1 MKMLGSKKINQERES
16 HISRLQTNKCFC
28 RHKILECV
36 MCVLNCEI
44 SVCCCRCAISLKR
57 IRAKLSISTSTSSD
71 WKMVIRNIWSLEH
84 SNNRSDRVC
93 SSRKYASTMH
103 NLGCC
108 CSRDAVCEYF
118 ECFFSSFLMLFSC
131 GKKRVLFIL
140 FFYYLLRQ
148 LTWKAIMH
156 ILWNGWF
163 VFARTSLRQE
173 KNDTHSRNRFP
184 KREKKTK
191 QKLEVESLRQ
201 THVCNLNLRRKNGAH
216 ALLLL

>member
-131 GKKRVLFIL
+131 GNKESSIHVVFSLPTLAIDLKGNYAYFVKWLVCFCTDLFETGKKMTRIQGIDF
-140 FFYYLLRQ
+140 Q
-148 LTWKAIMH
+148 
-156 ILWNGWF
+156 
-163 VFARTSLRQE
+163 
-173 KNDTHSRNRFP
+173 
-184 KREKKTK
+184 RE
-191 QKLEVESLRQ
+191 
-201 THVCNLNLRRKNGAH
+201 RKN
-216 ALLLL
+216 